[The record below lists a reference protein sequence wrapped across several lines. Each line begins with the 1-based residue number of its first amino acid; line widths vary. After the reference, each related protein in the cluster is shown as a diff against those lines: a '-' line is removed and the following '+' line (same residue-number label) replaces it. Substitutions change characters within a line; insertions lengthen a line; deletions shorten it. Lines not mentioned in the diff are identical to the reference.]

1 MSRAAAAID
10 RIARALDL
18 EGAFLLAGT
27 LLLSAAAS
35 FFHPAGPLLVM
46 GAACLLLGIALARPG
61 RKG

>member
-10 RIARALDL
+10 RIARALGL

-27 LLLSAAAS
+27 LLLAAAAS
-35 FFHPAGPLLVM
+35 FVHPAGPLLVM
-46 GAACLLLGIALARPG
+46 GAVCLLLGIALALPV